1 MDILT
6 ESGRL
11 LQERDYT
18 LIIDKSEKMSQKR
31 TQSQSDLWS
40 VVKET
45 TVALA
50 SECERFD
57 FDGLTLYLYADDFER
72 FLGLSTTQLKEILER
87 TLLSGTAKLSTVLN
101 HSISQYFYRRSVGLS
116 KPQGETF
123 IVITSEVVD
132 REEVQQTIIKA
143 SQQMLQD
150 EEIGISF
157 IQVGKDADTTKF
169 LKLLDDDLQEMGAKF
184 DLCDTVILENIE
196 PSLLFEV
203 LLNALID

>member
-31 TQSQSDLWS
+31 TQTQSDLWS

-87 TLLSGTAKLSTVLN
+87 TLLSGTAKLSEVLG
-101 HSISQYFYRRSVGLS
+101 HGISQYFYRRSVGLS

-123 IVITSEVVD
+123 IVITSEVID
-132 REEVQQTIIKA
+132 REEVQQTIINA

-157 IQVGKDADTTKF
+157 IQVGEDADTTKF

-184 DLCDTVILENIE
+184 DLCDTVILQNIE